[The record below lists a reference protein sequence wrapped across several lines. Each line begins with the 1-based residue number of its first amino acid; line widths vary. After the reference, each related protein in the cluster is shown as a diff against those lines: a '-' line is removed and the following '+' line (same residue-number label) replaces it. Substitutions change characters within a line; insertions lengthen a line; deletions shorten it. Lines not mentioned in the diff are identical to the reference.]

1 MFVFAFVSTVSP
13 SAQLLEQTAR
23 LQSLSETLDRL
34 KVKAGFEP
42 KHKTLQRKV
51 IDSDATLFFRMK
63 WQSMWCLRDLERRF
77 HLTLLLSPA
86 HHS

>member
-1 MFVFAFVSTVSP
+1 MHFVFVFVRTVSP

-51 IDSDATLFFRMK
+51 IDSD
-63 WQSMWCLRDLERRF
+63 
-77 HLTLLLSPA
+77 
-86 HHS
+86 